1 MSAPI
6 VVAPLFEKTLLEERE
21 LLLLTV
27 VPDSLRASSPKLLAK
42 PLARIIYRS
51 MMMMIF
57 ILARAC
63 RDVFWGRI
71 SSLLCFERTYTNTL
85 WVKSRKEE
93 EEEKKGSQREKKD
106 TQREREREREK
117 RKEKKKK
124 KQKMTIAA
132 TAKMMMKTT
141 SCRYY
146 SSRCCYYSSFSS
158 SSSSPSCSRAAVA
171 AAAAAVG
178 SPPLGS
184 QQQRHRQQRT
194 ATRRIRRHDHDNKSI
209 NNRRTI
215 KTRATEDDSNNNNG
229 SATKRVA
236 FLGTPEVA
244 AKVFER
250 LHEASINSDGLFE
263 IAAVISQPGRPRG
276 RGRKSAGPPPPSP
289 VTQSAI
295 DRGVDESKLLNPVKA
310 NEPEFLETLTK
321 MNLDLCVTAAYG
333 NFLPQKFLDIPRL
346 GTLNIHPSL
355 LPQFRGAAPVQRC
368 IESGLEETGVTV
380 AFTVLKMDAGPILTQ
395 TKYKMNGSEKAHEM
409 LDVLFDIGVDSL
421 IEQLPKVFSG
431 EAGEIA
437 KDQGEEGLSH
447 ADKVS
452 SEEGDMDFTELS
464 ALQAHNKV
472 RAFDGWPGTKATFI
486 IQDEKKG
493 GEPKEIVVKILTTKV
508 GDSVEGGE
516 KVVKVAKKQFS
527 IPCKDGRYL
536 DVLEVQPPGKK
547 PMDVA
552 SFVNGLKGSSVSLP

>member
-1 MSAPI
+1 MR
-6 VVAPLFEKTLLEERE
+6 EKPTKVEKEER
-21 LLLLTV
+21 
-27 VPDSLRASSPKLLAK
+27 R
-42 PLARIIYRS
+42 
-51 MMMMIF
+51 
-57 ILARAC
+57 
-63 RDVFWGRI
+63 
-71 SSLLCFERTYTNTL
+71 
-85 WVKSRKEE
+85 
-93 EEEKKGSQREKKD
+93 REKKER
-106 TQREREREREK
+106 TQREK
-117 RKEKKKK
+117 RKEKKRNKK
-124 KQKMTIAA
+124 KMTIAA

-158 SSSSPSCSRAAVA
+158 SSSPSCSRAAVA

-184 QQQRHRQQRT
+184 QQQQRHRQQRT

-215 KTRATEDDSNNNNG
+215 KTRATEDESNNNNG

-431 EAGEIA
+431 EAVEIA

-452 SEEGDMDFTELS
+452 SEEGDLDFTELS

-493 GEPKEIVVKILTTKV
+493 GEPKEIVVKILKTKV

>member
-1 MSAPI
+1 MSAMTAAAGRF
-6 VVAPLFEKTLLEERE
+6 VVHA
-21 LLLLTV
+21 
-27 VPDSLRASSPKLLAK
+27 AA
-42 PLARIIYRS
+42 
-51 MMMMIF
+51 
-57 ILARAC
+57 
-63 RDVFWGRI
+63 
-71 SSLLCFERTYTNTL
+71 
-85 WVKSRKEE
+85 
-93 EEEKKGSQREKKD
+93 
-106 TQREREREREK
+106 
-117 RKEKKKK
+117 
-124 KQKMTIAA
+124 KMT
-132 TAKMMMKTT
+132 TKMTT
-141 SCRYY
+141 RRKRNC
-146 SSRCCYYSSFSS
+146 CCY
-158 SSSSPSCSRAAVA
+158 C
-171 AAAAAVG
+171 
-178 SPPLGS
+178 
-184 QQQRHRQQRT
+184 
-194 ATRRIRRHDHDNKSI
+194 
-209 NNRRTI
+209 
-215 KTRATEDDSNNNNG
+215 
-229 SATKRVA
+229 TKRVA

-250 LHEASINSDGLFE
+250 LHEASVNSNGLFE

-276 RGRKSAGPPPPSP
+276 RGRKSSGPPPPSP

-295 DRGVDESKLLNPVKA
+295 DRGVDESKLLNPAKA
-310 NEPEFLETLTK
+310 NEPEFLETLAK

-409 LDVLFDIGVDSL
+409 LDVLFDIGVESL
-421 IEQLPKVFSG
+421 IEQLPKVFTG

-452 SEEGDMDFTELS
+452 SEEGDLDFSALS
-464 ALQAHNKV
+464 ALEAHNKV

-493 GEPKEIVVKILTTKV
+493 GEPKEIVAKILTTKV
-508 GDSVEGGE
+508 GGSIEGGE

-527 IPCKDGRYL
+527 IPCKGSEYL